1 MNNLIQNL
9 SIGQY
14 RGIKSLVINNLN
26 NVNIIVGDNNS
37 GKTSLLETIY
47 LLRSPHSFNNV
58 IRSSRLRNIV
68 PFASSSPY
76 ESFVNIFP
84 KVCPEELE
92 LLLPVVLLECFPIG
106 KLPIPLLAL
115 LPTLKVLC
123 VILIGLFKA

>member
-47 LLRSPHSFNNV
+47 LLRSPHSL
-58 IRSSRLRNIV
+58 RSFLTNCH
-68 PFASSSPY
+68 Y
-76 ESFVNIFP
+76 D
-84 KVCPEELE
+84 
-92 LLLPVVLLECFPIG
+92 PITSKSHA
-106 KLPIPLLAL
+106 KLQ
-115 LPTLKVLC
+115 
-123 VILIGLFKA
+123 

>member
-84 KVCPEELE
+84 KDRSDKH
-92 LLLPVVLLECFPIG
+92 I
-106 KLPIPLLAL
+106 I
-115 LPTLKVLC
+115 
-123 VILIGLFKA
+123 FKRREN